1 MSIRLQNSI
10 QQHSYEPIGF
20 RLKLHHVQM
29 PPLSG
34 VLSTQNFCER
44 LLQVEMG
51 SGWVRLVGACGRHGR
66 GKNEWNLMNIYIADY
81 ERF

>member
-44 LLQVEMG
+44 LLQVQMG
-51 SGWVRLVGACGRHGR
+51 SGWVGLGWLVRVGAMGVA
-66 GKNEWNLMNIYIADY
+66 KMNGT
-81 ERF
+81 